1 MDDKFDANDDK
12 LPKYGKEYSDSG
24 LWDKVKNVAK
34 VAGKDVIYNVL
45 LLFYAM
51 KSDKV
56 SLKER
61 TMIIGALGYF
71 ILPADIIPDILTAVG
86 YTDDIALIF
95 AVLKLLACVDDD
107 IKKQANAKLRD
118 WFE

>member
-12 LPKYGKEYSDSG
+12 LAKYGKEYSDSG
-24 LWDKVKNVAK
+24 LWDKVKSVANA
-34 VAGKDVIYNVL
+34 AGKEVIYNVL

-71 ILPADIIPDILTAVG
+71 ILPADIIPDILIAVG

-95 AVLKLLACVDDD
+95 AVLKLLACVDDE

>member
-12 LPKYGKEYSDSG
+12 LAKCGKEYSDSG

-56 SLKER
+56 SLRER
-61 TMIIGALGYF
+61 ALGYF

-107 IKKQANAKLRD
+107 IKKQANAKLRE